1 LVEFQRLQSIDRG
14 FVDSKTVVKQNIM
27 TTKACGRDYLPH
39 SKEEGKRERE
49 NERERE
55 TWYNIQRHTP
65 VTYYLQLGPTTYLFY
80 YLLK

>member
-1 LVEFQRLQSIDRG
+1 VAEI
-14 FVDSKTVVKQNIM
+14 T
-27 TTKACGRDYLPH
+27 YLIARR
-39 SKEEGKRERE
+39 KERERERERE